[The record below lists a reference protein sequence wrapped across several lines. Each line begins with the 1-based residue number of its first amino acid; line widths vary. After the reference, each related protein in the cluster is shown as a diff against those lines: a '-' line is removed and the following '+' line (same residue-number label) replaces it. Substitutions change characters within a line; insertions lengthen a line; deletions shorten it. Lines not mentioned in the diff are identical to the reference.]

1 MKNYQK
7 YKNRLCGDNMQ
18 KKENS
23 TSNFRK
29 IIKYV
34 LLISIIIISGLLS
47 YYYLKLGLNN
57 KYNKEV
63 EYNSTS
69 NTTYKVYLFENDY
82 FEEPYLEM
90 GKTYISSLINYI
102 DIDFNYN
109 LNFSEFL
116 SGQYT
121 YYIKGTIAADKLK
134 EDSSYWSKSY
144 ILKQPETI
152 TYNNQN
158 NFTVL
163 TNVKID
169 YQKYNRLLNEFRKE
183 YGISF
188 NGFFR
193 VEFIIESTNEANN
206 IKEKIPIKSITEVK
220 IPLTQQVIDLSIDLK
235 NNNDQGEVTET
246 ITNNDINHY
255 VFLTLSV
262 ILALFTLLLI
272 IKAVKL
278 LLKYYSNKS
287 EYSKKLKKILST
299 YDNIIVNVSSIPK
312 LEDLK
317 QIEVSNFSEMIDAQ
331 SEVRMP
337 INYLEEEK
345 NYKSIFILV
354 SDNIAW
360 KYTLIN
366 QEKNIKKRKSKR

>member
-1 MKNYQK
+1 
-7 YKNRLCGDNMQ
+7 MQ
-18 KKENS
+18 KKENI
-23 TSNFRK
+23 TSNFGK

-188 NGFFR
+188 NGIFR

-235 NNNDQGEVTET
+235 NNNDQGKVTET